1 MTVAHH
7 SHLLLGGARSG
18 KSRYAVEQARVIGG
32 PGAVVATARAL
43 DGDMAARIA
52 RHRAERP
59 AGWATLE
66 EPHDVPAAL
75 RRAARSHGVVVVD
88 CITVW
93 VSNLME
99 RGDDDALVL
108 AAVDDL
114 AKLLRE
120 RLVSVIL
127 VSNEVGQGVHPPTEL
142 GRRFRDLLG
151 LVNQRLAAAADR
163 VTLMVAALPLIVKD
177 TPLPSSP
184 PHVSSHEA
192 P

>member
-1 MTVAHH
+1 VTVVHH

-18 KSRYAVEQARVIGG
+18 KSRHAVEQAQVIGG
-32 PGAVVATARAL
+32 SAAVVATARAL

-59 AGWATLE
+59 ARWATFE
-66 EPHDVPAAL
+66 EPHDVPAAC
-75 RRAARSHGVVVVD
+75 RRAARSHDVVVVD

-108 AAVDDL
+108 AAVDGL

-127 VSNEVGQGVHPPTEL
+127 VSNEVGQDVHPPTEL

-163 VTLMVAALPLIVKD
+163 VTLMVAALPLIVKE

-184 PHVSSHEA
+184 PHVRSHEA

>member
-1 MTVAHH
+1 VTVVHH
-7 SHLLLGGARSG
+7 SHLLLGGVRSG
-18 KSRYAVEQARVIGG
+18 KSRYAVEQAEAIGG
-32 PGAVVATARAL
+32 SAAVVATARAL
-43 DGDMAARIA
+43 DDDMAARIA

-59 AGWATLE
+59 ARWATIE
-66 EPHDVPAAL
+66 EPHDVPAAC
-75 RRAARSHGVVVVD
+75 RRAARSHDVVVVD

-93 VSNLME
+93 VANLME

-120 RLVSVIL
+120 RLGSVIL

-151 LVNQRLAAAADR
+151 LVNQRLAAVADR
-163 VTLMVAALPLIVKD
+163 VTLMVAALPLTVKD
-177 TPLPSSP
+177 TPLPSP
-184 PHVSSHEA
+184 PHVRSHEA